1 MTKTAPLY
9 TKLHHNSDLPREIGI
24 YALCSDDGTLLKV
37 LSKKKVLSKEEGFGQ
52 SIRWIISLHF
62 FGRDHGIVY
71 KIWKNKIDSFNPT
84 RFAKS
89 KVCFLASI
97 AEAYPED
104 LELFLWHPN
113 LLDLD
118 EK

>member
-1 MTKTAPLY
+1 MTKAAPSY
-9 TKLHHNSDLPREIGI
+9 IRLHHNSDLPREIGI
-24 YALCSDDGTLLKV
+24 YAIYSDDGTLLKV
-37 LSKKKVLSKEEGFGQ
+37 LSKKKVLSKIGEEIGQ
-52 SIRWIISLHF
+52 STRWIISLHS

-71 KIWKNKIDSFNPT
+71 KYKKKIDSINPM
-84 RFAKS
+84 RLAKS
-89 KVCFLASI
+89 KECFLASI